1 MPQPA
6 DDEQIQRMLDA
17 AGDDP
22 DQYTPDQIVNLAR
35 GRDKDDEK

>member
-17 AGDDP
+17 ADDNP
-22 DQYTPDQIVNLAR
+22 DEFTPDQIVNLAR
-35 GRDKDDEK
+35 GRDKNA